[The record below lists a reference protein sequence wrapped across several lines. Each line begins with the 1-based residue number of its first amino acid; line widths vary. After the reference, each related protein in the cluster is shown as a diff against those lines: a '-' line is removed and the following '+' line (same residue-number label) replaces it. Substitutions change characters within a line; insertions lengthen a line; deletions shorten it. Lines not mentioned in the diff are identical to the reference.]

1 MKQFSIS
8 AKLQEELTGEKSQ
21 LINSV
26 LTIASLVPNL
36 LKTSRLKEPI
46 GDRLE
51 NEMSMTIRV
60 FERFT

>member
-8 AKLQEELTGEKSQ
+8 TKLQEELTGEKSQ

-26 LTIASLVPNL
+26 LTIASLVPDL
-36 LKTSRLKEPI
+36 VKTSRLKEPI

-51 NEMSMTIRV
+51 KEMSMTIRV
-60 FERFT
+60 FEIFT

>member
-1 MKQFSIS
+1 MKQFTIS
-8 AKLQEELTGEKSQ
+8 TKLKEELTGEKSQ

-36 LKTSRLKEPI
+36 LKTLRLKEPI
-46 GDRLE
+46 GNRLE
-51 NEMSMTIRV
+51 KEMSMKIRV